1 MPLDLLTLTAAFFGG
16 LLGGVHC
23 VAMCGGVAVS
33 LSLAAMPAGTTR
45 PALSAATWINL
56 GRIAGYV
63 LAGALVGGLG
73 AGLLGIVRI
82 DGLIVALRV
91 LLGAV
96 LVIVALRLLGVGARI
111 AFLSR
116 PGAALWRRL
125 APLQRRLLPAS
136 TVPRQ
141 LALGMLWGW
150 LPCGL
155 SGSLL
160 LVAWLEADPLHS
172 ALVMASF
179 GLGTL
184 PTMLPLTWSGAR
196 AARWL
201 MRPQARRA
209 VALLVL
215 GSGLLTMTAP
225 WLAQNPALHGL
236 LQALGCR
243 SLT

>member
-1 MPLDLLTLTAAFFGG
+1 MPLDLLTLGAAFVGG

-23 VAMCGGVAVS
+23 AAMCGGVAVS
-33 LSLAAMPAGTTR
+33 LSLAALPPGAKR

-73 AGLLGIVRI
+73 AGLLGIVRMDAMI
-82 DGLIVALRV
+82 IVLRM
-91 LLGAV
+91 LLGVV
-96 LVIVALRLLGVGARI
+96 LVVVGLRLLGIGGRLSFI
-111 AFLSR
+111 SR

-125 APLQRRLLPAS
+125 APLQRRLLPADS
-136 TVPRQ
+136 VPRRF
-141 LALGMLWGW
+141 ALGMLWGW

-155 SGSLL
+155 SASLL
-160 LVAWLEADPLHS
+160 FVAWLEADPLHG

-179 GLGTL
+179 GLGTM

-201 MRPQARRA
+201 SRPQPRRL
-209 VALLVL
+209 VASGVL
-215 GSGLLTMTAP
+215 AAGLLTMTAP
-225 WLAQNPALHGL
+225 WLAQSSALHGL
-236 LQALGCR
+236 LESLGCR
-243 SLT
+243 SLQ